1 MYRFENAIDLSQGL
15 ANGMPVYPGDPE
27 PSFVPAATLEKNGV
41 NLTRITLGSH
51 TGTHVDAPM
60 HFVQGGMTVD
70 QIPVS
75 RFIGEAFV
83 ADLSSKQ
90 IGSGITSKDLEAIGG
105 KFKEDDIL
113 LCYTGTS
120 DLWGRPE
127 ANSNF
132 TYLEPDGADYLVSRK
147 IRGFGIDFLSVEKF
161 KASSPESH
169 RTLLR
174 NGIYIIESLNKNLK
188 LMTGQRILFIAL
200 PLKVQ
205 GRDGAPCR
213 AVAVPIE

>member
-1 MYRFENAIDLSQGL
+1 
-15 ANGMPVYPGDPE
+15 MPVYPGDPE

-41 NLTRITLGSH
+41 NLTRMTLGSH

-75 RFIGEAFV
+75 RFIGEAYV

-120 DLWGRPE
+120 DLWGRLE

-188 LMTGQRILFIAL
+188 LMTGQRVLFIAL

>member
-1 MYRFENAIDLSQGL
+1 MYRFENAVDLSQGL

-41 NLTRITLGSH
+41 NLTRMTLGSH

-75 RFIGEAFV
+75 RFIGEAYV

-120 DLWGRPE
+120 DLWGRLE

-188 LMTGQRILFIAL
+188 LMTGQRVLFIAL

>member
-1 MYRFENAIDLSQGL
+1 
-15 ANGMPVYPGDPE
+15 
-27 PSFVPAATLEKNGV
+27 
-41 NLTRITLGSH
+41 
-51 TGTHVDAPM
+51 
-60 HFVQGGMTVD
+60 
-70 QIPVS
+70 
-75 RFIGEAFV
+75 
-83 ADLSSKQ
+83 
-90 IGSGITSKDLEAIGG
+90 
-105 KFKEDDIL
+105 

-188 LMTGQRILFIAL
+188 LMTGQRVLFIAL